1 MSSSSTVGLG
11 FPRLISS
18 KKATV
23 DGLNTGNGHISD
35 CVGISRSS
43 NELKGFFL
51 SLIKEGSIKDGI
63 KRAGSSLFEDRT

>member
-23 DGLNTGNGHISD
+23 DGPNTGNGPISD
-35 CVGISRSS
+35 CVEISRSP
-43 NELKGFFL
+43 NCKTPTLLNVFFL
-51 SLIKEGSIKDGI
+51 FYQDGGVAKGI
-63 KRAGSSLFEDRT
+63 LRKFQFL

>member
-18 KKATV
+18 KKATL
-23 DGLNTGNGHISD
+23 DAPNTGNGPISD
-35 CVGISRSS
+35 YVGISRSL

-51 SLIKEGSIKDGI
+51 SPIKEESIKDGI
-63 KRAGSSLFEDRT
+63 KRARSSLFEDPT